1 MLQTRLAMLL
11 VSCVITALTG
21 CANISVPTGASEKK
35 YLDPQSKFIVATN
48 LKAVRYESLNKLLVL
63 DVNQYR
69 LGQLHKVPIYLDLSN
84 ELTSYLNYAE
94 AKPLDDFLWEPMQVT
109 DSSIRD
115 AVTEVVINQP
125 NGQQFTVQVRDIGS
139 KYTLRINDGGEKVVL
154 AIKDVVQ
161 KFQPDTTYIITCPR
175 CLPDASQLKN
185 YGTSIPATPELNTS
199 LNFKI
204 EAKQLA
210 AIKARVREE
219 QLVEKRNQRALEQA
233 ERKRQQQLAA
243 EKRERDARIRT
254 ADAERKREAARVMR
268 EGDGS
273 ADDFVC
279 KKYGF
284 RPNTQAYANC
294 RLQIDVAKRE
304 MQQQQAQYMAQ
315 QQQFEAAQETARE
328 RRQNEFLLGMG
339 LRMMGGQSPAGAYVD
354 QSVGAPMYQ
363 PPPPS
368 TRTYSFPNGRM
379 MTCTTNGSVTN
390 CF

>member
-1 MLQTRLAMLL
+1 MLQPRLALLL
-11 VSCVITALTG
+11 VSCGVTVLTG
-21 CANISVPTGASEKK
+21 CANVPMPTGASEKK

-48 LKAVRYESLNKLLVL
+48 LKAVRYESQNKLLVL

-125 NGQQFTVQVRDIGS
+125 NGQQFTLQVRD
-139 KYTLRINDGGEKVVL
+139 RGEKVVL
-154 AIKDVVQ
+154 AIEDVVQ

-175 CLPDASQLKN
+175 CLPDVSQLRN
-185 YGTSIPATPELNTS
+185 YGTVIPATPELNTS

-315 QQQFEAAQETARE
+315 QQQFEAAQEAARK
-328 RRQNEFLLGMG
+328 RRQSDFLLGMG
-339 LRMMGGQSPAGAYVD
+339 LRMMGGQSPTGAYVD